1 MVKIWIQNLNIDRR
15 FLLDTWNRRLYIAA
29 VDSQLFAE
37 IEMYQVSDLQ
47 PG

>member
-1 MVKIWIQNLNIDRR
+1 MQNNYTLKTRAVKT
-15 FLLDTWNRRLYIAA
+15 LDTWNRWLYIAA